1 MKTNKNVVYQEPE
14 VLIVNEEA
22 GGILCA
28 SKSEGFGIN
37 NMDIV
42 TGGEGSDWDWDF

>member
-1 MKTNKNVVYQEPE
+1 MKTNKIVVYQEPD
-14 VLIVNEEA
+14 VLIVNAEA
-22 GGILCA
+22 RGILCA

-42 TGGEGSDWDWDF
+42 NGGEGTDWDWDI

>member
-14 VLIVNEEA
+14 VLIVNAEA
-22 GGILCA
+22 GRILCA

-42 TGGEGSDWDWDF
+42 TGGEGTDWDWE

>member
-1 MKTNKNVVYQEPE
+1 MKASRFSDYLTPQVYVVNVSVD
-14 VLIVNEEA
+14 
-22 GGILCA
+22 GILCA

-42 TGGEGSDWDWDF
+42 TGGEGSDWDWDI

>member
-14 VLIVNEEA
+14 VLIVNAEA
-22 GGILCA
+22 EGILCA

-42 TGGEGSDWDWDF
+42 TGGGDSDWDWDF